1 MLEKN
6 FEIDRL
12 EVNLYVNHNAEK
24 LSDGTY
30 IYSTKYLKN
39 LSELKNIS
47 DNDIIFKNKPNLLSS
62 EGGKNIKI
70 TSLSS
75 SCINVSGNFYK
86 WLKNENIL
94 GETDLIKLVYEFIQ
108 VLQSMD
114 LVQPTPDQI
123 KRIIQGDYRVYNVDV
138 KRDLIFENKDSSLR
152 YLDHIQRIGYFPNKA
167 KEKYPNGAYFGKKSK
182 KSWSMCYYHKSTELK
197 DKLQRFNTDP
207 KLFEL
212 AERMIRA
219 EASVYNDQLKIWQ
232 LSYGYQWG
240 NKSYVNNLFEDK
252 FSRLRL
258 PDQDKREKVLDILD
272 KNDRKFYTLLVE
284 GCCIEDYYGR
294 STIHNKRMKF
304 YTEYGI
310 DIDLIKN
317 NKNV

>member
-24 LSDGTY
+24 ISDGTY

-47 DNDIIFKNKPNLLSS
+47 DNDIIFKNKPKWLSS
-62 EGGKNIKI
+62 EDGKNIKI

-114 LVQPTPDQI
+114 LVKPTPDQI

-138 KRDLIFENKDSSLR
+138 KRDLIFENKDGSLR

-258 PDQDKREKVLDILD
+258 PDQDKRDKVLDIKD
-272 KNDRKFYTLLVE
+272 KSDRKFYTLLKE
-284 GCCIEDYYGR
+284 GCCIEDYYSR

-304 YTEYGI
+304 YIEYGV
-310 DIDLIKN
+310 DIDLIKKY
-317 NKNV
+317 KNV

>member
-12 EVNLYVNHNAEK
+12 EVNLYVDHDAEK

-30 IYSTKYLKN
+30 IYSKKYLKN
-39 LSELKNIS
+39 LNELKNIS
-47 DNDIIFKNKPNLLSS
+47 DNDVVLKNKPKLLSS
-62 EGGKNIKI
+62 EGGKNIQI

-75 SCINVSGNFYK
+75 SCINVSGNVYK
-86 WLKNENIL
+86 WLNNNNIL
-94 GETDLIKLVYEFIQ
+94 GETDLLKLVYEFLQ

-114 LVQPTPDQI
+114 LVKPTSDQI

-138 KRDLIFENKDSSLR
+138 KRDLIFENKDCSLR

-197 DKLQRFNTDP
+197 AKLQRFNTDP

-219 EASVYNDQLKIWQ
+219 EASVYNDQLKLWH

-240 NKSYVNNLFEDK
+240 NKSYVNNLFKDK

-258 PDQDKREKVLDILD
+258 PDQDKRDKVLDIID
-272 KNDRKFYTLLVE
+272 KNDRKFYTLLIE
-284 GCCIEDYYGR
+284 GLIEDYYSR

-310 DIDLIKN
+310 DIDLIKKY
-317 NKNV
+317 KNV